1 MSNYDIKYD
10 ILNYSKF
17 YRRID
22 DICNNPNNKFKVER
36 LEPLGQTKC
45 GFDIEHFQIGNGP
58 VHIVYMGGCHGNE
71 IISVDYCTQLMN
83 NIALGLGEYE
93 SFDSNLYTIEF
104 IPCQNPEGFFTTTY
118 ALDSYMKDMT
128 IDEVERFSKQYYL
141 AYRQDDIE
149 AGLINVIFKA
159 FKEEINS
166 NFEYDI
172 QREFATLY
180 RNKEIGIKDIIA
192 FLVLK
197 NNNQQEE
204 DIRNIV
210 VSKWTEKKL
219 DLDYKIPAI
228 KHHQNMFNNLT
239 FDCIPEIDDKHR
251 MLKASLI
258 ELYKNGNF
266 PIGTLASFFSNA
278 SGVNLNDNNIPYY
291 EELRE
296 QTRIQGEVFS
306 KMRTSNLSKSIPGP
320 IGTASKSL
328 DEPFEYAE
336 ENQALLD
343 YLEKTQD
350 NNYVFMNCHGTGG
363 LFYLYPV
370 ADDDMEKAHN
380 EGTERRFQFYINNRL
395 ATEYTKKTGEV
406 YEERTGKNDP
416 YKSIGHPDR
425 ITGVGDVLRKKYLAS
440 FLLELSKMGGNPIAP
455 YGDKDGN
462 FYLTMAANFR
472 ANAKMMETLLELR
485 HLYDMSYTMQYDGNR
500 VNYGIR
506 FK

>member
-17 YRRID
+17 YKRID

-71 IISVDYCTQLMN
+71 IIGVDYCIQLMN

-93 SFDSNLYTIEF
+93 SFDPNLYTIEF

-350 NNYVFMNCHGTGG
+350 DNYVFMNCHGTGG

-425 ITGVGDVLRKKYLAS
+425 ITGMGDVLRKKYLAS
-440 FLLELSKMGGNPIAP
+440 FLLELSKMGGNPLAP

-462 FYLTMAANFR
+462 FYLTMVANFR

-485 HLYDMSYTMQYDGNR
+485 HLYDMSYTMQYDGSR